1 MANTNNQAF
10 IAVIK
15 AMQNDAM
22 FLMEQ
27 IDLAA
32 GDLSEGRR
40 NGAISALMPI
50 DEKLERLA
58 ALATA
63 VRAMHPTLPL
73 E

>member
-1 MANTNNQAF
+1 MADTKNQAF
-10 IAVIK
+10 TAVIK
-15 AMQNDAM
+15 AMQIDAM
-22 FLMEQ
+22 DLMDN

-40 NGAISALMPI
+40 NGAIGALAPI

-58 ALATA
+58 ALVAA
-63 VRAMHPTLPL
+63 IRAMHRTLLL